1 MQNHDGFSCLIRQ
14 SFMLLISR
22 NETVFRKFTDIL
34 IMKKRRKNWTDFT
47 NGFQVISLNDA
58 VAKKKIAFF

>member
-1 MQNHDGFSCLIRQ
+1 
-14 SFMLLISR
+14 MLLISR

>member
-1 MQNHDGFSCLIRQ
+1 
-14 SFMLLISR
+14 MLLISR

-58 VAKKKIAFF
+58 VANKKIAFF